1 MSMFSSHAALLTK
14 TGAVYTWGNAAS
26 GRLGHSSGASPLSRT
41 DTFASDEQAEMKND
55 DTRVL
60 PERASVLP
68 NPTLVCGL
76 LESVCAGAMEDL
88 VLFSATVI
96 TCTNSAG
103 AAASMERR
111 AT

>member
-26 GRLGHSSGASPLSRT
+26 GRLGHSSGTSPLSRT

-60 PERASVLP
+60 PERVSVVP

-76 LESVCAGAMEDL
+76 LESVCVGVRYLSFGL
-88 VLFSATVI
+88 VREKHWRRRKHAALAT
-96 TCTNSAG
+96 
-103 AAASMERR
+103 
-111 AT
+111 